1 MEKTPM
7 LKQILV
13 GSSLCAGLW
22 MVALPSQ
29 AQSSG
34 QQAPDVQ
41 TPATQPPAAQPPAAQ
56 PQPATPEAAPAG
68 SEVSQTEIEQFANA
82 IEQFQSIQS
91 GAQQQANQ
99 ILQEEQLSP
108 ERFNQIMQTQQNPEA
123 QPSSEISA
131 EEREKFDRVSTQLG
145 ELQES
150 TRTQMEQA
158 LQQEGLPRER
168 FAEILAMVR
177 QDATLRQRIEQEMQ
191 N

>member
-68 SEVSQTEIEQFANA
+68 SDVSQTEIEQFANA

>member
-1 MEKTPM
+1 M

-68 SEVSQTEIEQFANA
+68 SDVSQTEIEQFANA